1 MSYLVEFSVPS
12 VDKPNASLSVSSGVR
27 NQNLSLS
34 QTYKQSQ
41 ADLIVAAP
49 DYSAGAAPASPRAAT
64 ATPAAEPQEAGLM
77 SKSKQNAT
85 PPLSLFLQHITHTT
99 T

>member
-12 VDKPNASLSVSSGVR
+12 VDKPNASLSSVSSGVR

-85 PPLSLFLQHITHTT
+85 PPPTQHITHTT
-99 T
+99 